1 MNQNINAVDV
11 LNKLPWGLKGNMYT
25 INKQFIIEIL
35 KLFSIQ
41 FLLIDWN
48 KYFKHITKKIIN
60 PNIPVSDNN
69 SI

>member
-1 MNQNINAVDV
+1 MNQNINDVDV
-11 LNKLPWGLKGNMYT
+11 LNKLPWGLKGNIYT

-48 KYFKHITKKIIN
+48 KYFKHITKKVIN